1 VKGSARWIGVQ
12 YRETRWGASI
22 GKLLTSRGAKR
33 YDLIQ
38 MIHRHAA
45 LLVLLTCSIAVTYA
59 GDDEEKTLR
68 IDSEPSGAHVVINGR
83 DRGTTPFEVKV
94 GHWAFSTK
102 KPSIFSKHL
111 AEPWLLEVS
120 KDGFRTEKIEMTRG
134 PLEWHSLNGRNSY
147 QYWVFNSPSYMV
159 RLRPAARYLTNDDVI
174 KLLKTG
180 LGEQLV
186 IDKIQT
192 SACEFRTDPD
202 DIAKLHDGG
211 VSDAIIS
218 AMMHA
223 VPADQAGPDT
233 NIKPV
238 KK

>member
-1 VKGSARWIGVQ
+1 
-12 YRETRWGASI
+12 
-22 GKLLTSRGAKR
+22 
-33 YDLIQ
+33 LIQ
-38 MIHRHAA
+38 MPLSRRIACCVA
-45 LLVLLTCSIAVTYA
+45 LLACGSNWLAAS
-59 GDDEEKTLR
+59 DDEEKMLR
-68 IDSEPSGAHVVINGR
+68 IESEPAGAHVVINGR
-83 DRGTTPFEVKV
+83 DRGTTPFEMKV

-102 KPSIFSKHL
+102 KPSVFSKHL
-111 AEPWLLEVS
+111 SEPWILEVS

-134 PLEWHSLNGRNSY
+134 PLIWHSLNGVNSY

-159 RLRPAARYLTNDDVI
+159 RLRPATRYLTNDDVI
-174 KLLKTG
+174 KLLKSG

-202 DIAKLHDGG
+202 DIAKLHEGG
-211 VSDAIIS
+211 VSDAVIS